1 MRGAGR
7 ERVGGP
13 PLVWGAG
20 EGGEPV
26 GEAGPEGGS
35 PVRLTVGPW
44 SGDLGELL
52 AAVDAGTVPP
62 ASVPVHAVVEAI
74 RGAGA
79 DLERATGAFVLLAR
93 LVEAKAR
100 ALLPTPPPEAVAES
114 EAEDAEAEAARLAE
128 RLAAYQAF
136 AEAATAL
143 REFER
148 RRAAQFGRPEGAG
161 GLGRVRAASGAGA
174 SPAPPGPEAFDRL
187 LAVFAEVWER
197 ARPRTQEVPRER
209 FTVAQAT
216 DRLRRHLASVG
227 GTEFEA
233 LFAAGA
239 DRLDVV
245 VTFLALL
252 ELVRLGEVS
261 VRQAEP
267 FAAVRIGWQGGGT
280 AGAARR
286 GRAPRPDGG

>member
-1 MRGAGR
+1 M
-7 ERVGGP
+7 
-13 PLVWGAG
+13 
-20 EGGEPV
+20 
-26 GEAGPEGGS
+26 GEAGQEGGRL
-35 PVRLTVGPW
+35 VRLTVGSW

-62 ASVPVHAVVEAI
+62 ASVPVRAVVEAI
-74 RGAGA
+74 RGSGA

-100 ALLPTPPPEAVAES
+100 ALLPAPPPEAAAES

-136 AEAATAL
+136 AEAAAAL

-148 RRAAQFGRPEGAG
+148 RRATRFGRPEGSG
-161 GLGRVRAASGAGA
+161 GLGRASAASGAGA
-174 SPAPPGPEAFDRL
+174 VTSPAPAGPEAFDRL

-197 ARPRTQEVPRER
+197 ARPRTQEVRRER
-209 FTVAQAT
+209 FTVAQAA
-216 DRLRRHLASVG
+216 DRLRAHLASVG

-252 ELVRLGEVS
+252 ELVRLGEVT

-267 FAAVRIGWQGGGT
+267 FAPVRIGWQGGGP
-280 AGAARR
+280 AGARRARR
-286 GRAPRPDGG
+286 PAAGGVLGGHGESPL